1 MTKTGSTKTAGS
13 GKKNRAAGGREKAEQ
28 RLAGVY
34 PAVKKDG
41 TPYYRASLTYSSKHI
56 SLGSFDTAQAANA
69 AYKAAA
75 VILRGEGGRRITI
88 DDYEEGPLPFEKWI
102 AMINLRD
109 NGIYCRGP
117 IYLRNRY
124 FEYYLDKD
132 TILRFDASELFY
144 YTHHSIQRRGGHLFV
159 ADYGSQLNVYA
170 RYGIKSFAVC
180 GKDYYFRNNDRYDFR
195 SGNVV
200 IVNPYFGVTKET
212 VRARD
217 TFTTRIHVRS
227 DLIVGHY
234 SELTD
239 AAIAY
244 NKAADILEAAGVR
257 SNFNRNYLEDISEA
271 EYKLR
276 YARIKVSKR
285 IVKT

>member
-1 MTKTGSTKTAGS
+1 ME
-13 GKKNRAAGGREKAEQ
+13 KKEKKEKK
-28 RLAGVY
+28 RKLPGVY

-41 TPYYRASLTYSSKHI
+41 TPYFRASLTYRSKHI
-56 SLGSFDTAQAANA
+56 SLGSFDTAKAANA
-69 AYKAAA
+69 AYKAADR
-75 VILRGEGGRRITI
+75 ILRGKGKDAPTI
-88 DDYEEGPLPFEKWI
+88 DDYEDGPLPFEKWI
-102 AMINLRD
+102 AMVNLRD

-117 IYLRNRY
+117 IYLRYRY
-124 FEYYLDKD
+124 FEYYLDRD

-144 YTHHSIQRRGGHLFV
+144 YTHHTIQRRGGHLFV
-159 ADYGSQLNVYA
+159 ADYGSQLNIYA
-170 RYGIKSFAVC
+170 RYGVKNFAVC
-180 GKDYYFRNNDRYDFR
+180 GKDYYFKNNDRYDFR

-234 SELTD
+234 TELAD

-244 NKAADILEAAGVR
+244 NKAADMLEAAGVR
-257 SNFNRNYLEDISEA
+257 TNFNRNYLDDISEA

-276 YARIKVSKR
+276 YARVKVSKR